1 MKSFFA
7 SILCLLLLIG
17 AWPASTP
24 VHAAAAYVPDEVI
37 VRLVDGRHF
46 DANAEL
52 SGPFTTEAQHVLQHL
67 GAQAARPIGGNAYQ
81 VRIRNNDPLLAAARL
96 NALPGVVYA
105 EPNYLRRLNRV
116 PNDAV
121 VREQW
126 ALSNIQAFEAWDI
139 TTGAAVP
146 IAVIDTGV
154 FADHPDLAGRVLPG
168 YNAINETADSN
179 DDNGHGTAVAGLI
192 AASTD
197 NGIGVAGMCWGCNI
211 MPVKALNAQGGGNDA
226 GVARGVR
233 WAVDNGARIINMS
246 LGGSGDSRLLR
257 EAIDYALARNVL
269 VVASSGN
276 ERSEGNA
283 PNYPA
288 AYPEVVAVGATGNTD
303 VVTGFSN
310 TGDYV
315 DLTAP
320 GVGLWTTLVDGG
332 YGPPNGTSFASPYVA
347 GAAGLVWTVR
357 GDLGYQDVACILAAS
372 TDDKGAPGKDVEYGW
387 GRLNALRALQLA
399 QAYQGCPLNQTPPPE
414 PAPPEPAPAP
424 PEQPAPPEPAP
435 APAPPIEEPAPDPEP
450 FVPEPPFASTAN
462 RVYFPETGFSLRGE
476 FLRYWQQNGGL
487 RVFGYPVS
495 REFIEQGYVVQ
506 YFERNRFEFHPEQA
520 PPFNVQL
527 GRLGDTVLRL
537 QGRDW
542 FTFPRT
548 DSQPGC
554 MFFESTGHWLCGDF
568 LAYWRSSGLELDGQV
583 GKTMNESLA
592 LFGAPISP
600 PQTEEIAPGVVVTVQ
615 WFERA
620 RFEYHGSSGV
630 RLGLLGNEVLRLR
643 GIK

>member
-1 MKSFFA
+1 MKPFLV
-7 SILCLLLLIG
+7 IVLWLLLIG
-17 AWPASTP
+17 AWPAHTP
-24 VHAAAAYVPDEVI
+24 AQAATAYVPDELI
-37 VRLVDGRHF
+37 VRLAHGRQL
-46 DANAEL
+46 DAHARL
-52 SGPFTTEAQHVLQHL
+52 SGPVAPQLQQVLRQI
-67 GAQAARPIGGNAYQ
+67 GAQAARPIVGNAYQ
-81 VRIRNNDPLLAAARL
+81 VQLRGHDPLSAAARL
-96 NALPGVVYA
+96 HVLPGVVYA

-146 IAVIDTGV
+146 IAIIDTGV

-192 AASTD
+192 AAATD

-211 MPVKALNAQGGGNDA
+211 LPVKVLNAQGGGNDA

-246 LGGSGDSRLLR
+246 LGGTGDSRLLR

-357 GDLGYQDVACILAAS
+357 GDLGYQDIACILAAS
-372 TDDKGAPGKDVEYGW
+372 ADDKGAPGKDVEYGW
-387 GRLNALRALQLA
+387 GRLNVLRALQLA
-399 QAYQGCPLNQTPPPE
+399 QTYQGCPLNQA
-414 PAPPEPAPAP
+414 PAPPEPVP
-424 PEQPAPPEPAP
+424 PEQPQPAP
-435 APAPPIEEPAPDPEP
+435 VPPIEEPPADPAP

-462 RVYFPETGFSLRGE
+462 QVYFPETGFSLRGE

-495 REFIEQGYVVQ
+495 REFLEQGYVVQ

-542 FTFPRT
+542 FSFPREN
-548 DSQPGC
+548 SQPGC
-554 MFFESTGHWLCGDF
+554 MFFEATGHPLCGDF
-568 LAYWRSSGLELDGQV
+568 LTYWRSSGLELDGRP
-583 GKTMNESLA
+583 GTTMNESLA

-643 GIK
+643 GVK